1 MLGLKDKVVIVTGS
15 GQGIGEATA
24 LRFAAEGCK
33 VVVADFNTES
43 GKAVAEKINSSG
55 GNAGFIKVD
64 ISDRDSVIKMVKE
77 VIAKFSRIDV
87 LVNNAGILEDETLK
101 KMSDEQFD
109 RVVNVNMKGTFICTQ
124 EVSHLMREQKSG
136 VILNASSVV
145 ALYGNFG
152 QTNYVAS
159 KAGVIGMTK
168 VWARELSKEGIRVNA
183 VAPGFIQ
190 TPIIK
195 DMPEK
200 IIDALIEKVPLKRI
214 GKPEDVANVY
224 LFLASDLASYMTG
237 TVVGVDGGVVV

>member
-168 VWARELSKEGIRVNA
+168 VWARE
-183 VAPGFIQ
+183 
-190 TPIIK
+190 
-195 DMPEK
+195 
-200 IIDALIEKVPLKRI
+200 
-214 GKPEDVANVY
+214 
-224 LFLASDLASYMTG
+224 
-237 TVVGVDGGVVV
+237 